1 MHGAWLNYRSMT
13 ADPSLKEQKLK
24 PGTVKRIFSF
34 AKPYQ
39 VSIYVYL
46 ATVVV
51 DAALIVA
58 TPLLLKKLI
67 DDGVMPKDSSVVTQ
81 LAFFVALI
89 AVADAAF
96 NMLGRYFSSRI
107 GEGLIYDLRSLV
119 FAHVQKQSIA
129 FFTRTQT
136 GALISR
142 INSDV
147 IGAQQAFT
155 STLSGL
161 VSNVVSLLLVGITM
175 LILSWQI
182 TIFSLLMLPLFLI
195 PTKWVG
201 RRLQSL
207 TRESF
212 TLNSEMSSTMTERF
226 NVSGAMLVSLYGQPL
241 REEAGFRVRA
251 RRVADIGIKT
261 AMLNR
266 LFFIA
271 LTSVAAIATAIAY
284 GIGGHLA
291 INGGLTVG
299 TLLAITAL
307 LARLYGPLT
316 ALSNV
321 RIDVMTSLVSFER
334 VFEVLDLEPMVKD
347 RSGAIALKSSKGK
360 IEFKNVDFSYPNAQ
374 EISLASLESVAKA
387 ETVTSGIVLKGL
399 TFTVEPGTTTA
410 LVGPSGAGK
419 TTISALI
426 PRLYDV
432 TGGSIKIDG
441 NDIRDVT
448 LESLRNSIG
457 VVMQDAHLF
466 HETIVENLRY
476 AKQDATQDQMQS
488 ACEAAQIWD
497 LIKSLPNGFE
507 TMVGE
512 RGHRLSGGEK
522 QRLAIARLLLKSP
535 SIVILDEATAHLDSE
550 NEQLVHAALS
560 HALKGRT
567 SIVIA
572 HRLSTVREADQILVL
587 DKGVIVEQGK
597 HDELIARGG
606 LYSELKFCHK
616 RSIHQRIAT
625 AARRPYEDHRLTQ
638 VIAQGQ
644 QELIAGGIHLLSR
657 CNIFQFLVEIGHL
670 IY

>member
-13 ADPSLKEQKLK
+13 ADPSLKQQKLK
-24 PGTVKRIFSF
+24 PGTIGRIFSF

-39 VSIYVYL
+39 VSIYIYL

-58 TPLLLKKLI
+58 TPLLLKRLI
-67 DDGVMPKDSSVVTQ
+67 DDGVIPQNGAIVTQ
-81 LAFFVALI
+81 LAIWVGLI
-89 AVADAAF
+89 AIADAAF

-175 LILSWQI
+175 FFLSWQI
-182 TIFSLLMLPLFLI
+182 TVFSLLMLPLFLY

-201 RRLQSL
+201 RRLQAL

-212 TLNSEMSSTMTERF
+212 TLNSQMSSTMTERF
-226 NVSGAMLVSLYGQPL
+226 NVSGAMLVALYGQQE
-241 REEAGFRVRA
+241 RERDGFGVRA
-251 RRVADIGIKT
+251 RRVADIGIRM

-271 LTSVAAIATAIAY
+271 LTSVAAIATAFAY

-291 INGGLTVG
+291 ISGELTVG

-316 ALSNV
+316 AISNV

-334 VFEVLDLEPMVKD
+334 VFEVLDLEPMVKNKP
-347 RSGAIALKSSKGK
+347 GARALTSTKGK
-360 IEFKNVDFSYPNAQ
+360 VEFKDVDFSYPNAD
-374 EISLASLESVAKA
+374 EISLASLESVAKV
-387 ETVTSGIVLKGL
+387 ETIASGQVLHNL
-399 TFTVEPGTTTA
+399 SFVVEPGTTTA

-432 TGGSIKIDG
+432 TGGSISVDG
-441 NDIRDVT
+441 TDIREIT
-448 LESLRNSIG
+448 LDSLRQSIG

-466 HETIVENLRY
+466 HETIAENLRY
-476 AKQDATQDQMQS
+476 AKEDATQEEMES
-488 ACEAAQIWD
+488 ACKAAQIWD
-497 LIKSLPNGFE
+497 LVSSLPNGLD

-550 NEQLVHAALS
+550 NEQLVHEALS
-560 HALKGRT
+560 NALKGRT
-567 SIVIA
+567 NIVIA

-587 DKGVIVEQGK
+587 EKGVIVERGT
-597 HDELIARGG
+597 HETLIAKGG
-606 LYSELKFCHK
+606 LYSELYN
-616 RSIHQRIAT
+616 RQDLTGAT
-625 AARRPYEDHRLTQ
+625 
-638 VIAQGQ
+638 
-644 QELIAGGIHLLSR
+644 
-657 CNIFQFLVEIGHL
+657 N
-670 IY
+670 

>member
-1 MHGAWLNYRSMT
+1 MSMHAAWMTHRSMT
-13 ADPSLKEQKLK
+13 ADPSVKEQKLK
-24 PGTVKRIFSF
+24 PGTVRRIFKF
-34 AKPYQ
+34 ALPYRTNII
-39 VSIYVYL
+39 VFL

-51 DAALIVA
+51 DAGLVVA
-58 TPLLLKKLI
+58 TPLLLKQLI
-67 DDGVMPKDSSVVTQ
+67 DDGVIPKDGAVVTK
-81 LAFFVALI
+81 LAIFVGLLAI
-89 AVADAAF
+89 ADAGF

-155 STLSGL
+155 ATLSGV
-161 VSNVVSLLLVGITM
+161 VSNVVSLVLVGVTM

-182 TIFSLLMLPLFLI
+182 TIFSLLLLPVFLI

-201 RRLQSL
+201 RRLQAL

-212 TLNSEMSSTMTERF
+212 NVNAEMSSTMTERF
-226 NVSGAMLVSLYGQPL
+226 NVSGAMLVALYGEPD
-241 REEAGFRVRA
+241 REREYFRSRA
-251 RRVADIGIKT
+251 RLVADIGIKM

-271 LTSVAAIATAIAY
+271 LTSVAAVATAFAY

-291 INGGLTVG
+291 INGGVTVG

-334 VFEVLDLEPMVKD
+334 VFEVLDLEPMVKNRD
-347 RSGAIALKSSKGK
+347 GAKILVTKEPR
-360 IEFKNVDFSYPNAQ
+360 IEFDNVDFSYPRAE
-374 EISLASLESVAKA
+374 EISLASLESAAKA
-387 ETVTSGIVLKGL
+387 ETVQSGQVLKNL
-399 TFTVEPGTTTA
+399 SFVAEPGTMTA

-419 TTISALI
+419 TTISALL

-432 TGGSIKIDG
+432 TGGAIKIDG
-441 NDIRDVT
+441 NDIRDLTV
-448 LESLRNSIG
+448 ESLRESIG

-466 HETIVENLRY
+466 HESIAENLRY
-476 AKQDATQDQMQS
+476 AKQDATPAEMQA
-488 ACEAAQIWD
+488 ACESAQIWK
-497 LIKSLPNGFE
+497 LIVSLPNGLD

-535 SIVILDEATAHLDSE
+535 AVVILDEATAHLDSE
-550 NEQLVHAALS
+550 NEQLVHAALQT
-560 HALKGRT
+560 ALKGRT

-572 HRLSTVREADQILVL
+572 HRLSTVRDADQILVL
-587 DKGVIVEQGK
+587 EKGSIVERGK
-597 HDELIARGG
+597 HDELVAKGG
-606 LYSELKFCHK
+606 LYADLYN
-616 RSIHQRIAT
+616 RQDLTGAT
-625 AARRPYEDHRLTQ
+625 NQDSPVD
-638 VIAQGQ
+638 
-644 QELIAGGIHLLSR
+644 
-657 CNIFQFLVEIGHL
+657 N
-670 IY
+670 

>member
-1 MHGAWLNYRSMT
+1 MHAAWMTHRSMT
-13 ADPSLKEQKLK
+13 ADPSVKEQKLK

-34 AKPYQ
+34 ARPYRTN
-39 VSIYVYL
+39 IIIYL

-51 DAALIVA
+51 DAGLIVA
-58 TPLLLKKLI
+58 TPLLLKRLI
-67 DDGVMPKDSSVVTQ
+67 DEGVIPKDSSVVTN
-81 LAFFVALI
+81 LAILVGLI
-89 AVADAAF
+89 AIADAAF

-155 STLSGL
+155 ATLSGV
-161 VSNVVSLLLVGITM
+161 VSNVVSLVLVTITM

-182 TIFSLLMLPLFLI
+182 TIFSLLLLPVFLI

-212 TLNSEMSSTMTERF
+212 GVNAEMSSTMTERF
-226 NVSGAMLVSLYGQPL
+226 NVSGAMLVALYGEPD
-241 REEAGFRVRA
+241 REREYFRSRA
-251 RRVADIGIKT
+251 RRVADIGIKM

-271 LTSVAAIATAIAY
+271 LTSVAAIATAFAY

-291 INGGLTVG
+291 IQGGVTVG

-334 VFEVLDLEPMVKD
+334 VFEVLDLEPMVKNRD
-347 RSGAIALKSSKGK
+347 NAVVLKTTEPK
-360 IEFKNVDFSYPNAQ
+360 IEFKNVNFSYPRAE
-374 EISLASLESVAKA
+374 EISLASLESAAKA
-387 ETVTSGIVLKGL
+387 ETVQSGQVLRDL
-399 TFTVEPGTTTA
+399 SFVAAPGTKTA

-419 TTISALI
+419 TTISALL

-432 TGGSIKIDG
+432 TEGSISIDG
-441 NDIRDVT
+441 HDIRDLT
-448 LESLRNSIG
+448 LESLRDSIG

-466 HETIVENLRY
+466 HETIAENLRY
-476 AKQDATQDQMQS
+476 AKQDATEEEMIQ
-488 ACEAAQIWD
+488 ACKSAQIWK
-497 LIKSLPNGFE
+497 LIDSLPNRFE

-535 SIVILDEATAHLDSE
+535 SVVILDEATAHLDSE
-550 NEQLVHAALS
+550 NEQLVHAALQT
-560 HALKGRT
+560 ALKGRT

-572 HRLSTVREADQILVL
+572 HRLSTVRDADQILVL
-587 DKGVIVEQGK
+587 EKGSIVERGT
-597 HDELIARGG
+597 HDELVAQGG
-606 LYSELKFCHK
+606 LYSELYN
-616 RSIHQRIAT
+616 RQDLT
-625 AARRPYEDHRLTQ
+625 GAA
-638 VIAQGQ
+638 
-644 QELIAGGIHLLSR
+644 
-657 CNIFQFLVEIGHL
+657 N
-670 IY
+670 

>member
-13 ADPSLKEQKLK
+13 ADPSLKQQKLK
-24 PGTVKRIFSF
+24 PGTIGRIFSF

-39 VSIYVYL
+39 VSIYIYL

-58 TPLLLKKLI
+58 TPLLLKRLI
-67 DDGVMPKDSSVVTQ
+67 DDGVIPQNGAIVTQ
-81 LAFFVALI
+81 LAIWVGLI
-89 AVADAAF
+89 AIADAAF

-161 VSNVVSLLLVGITM
+161 VSNVVSLLLVGIAM
-175 LILSWQI
+175 FFLSWQI
-182 TIFSLLMLPLFLI
+182 TVFSLLMLPLFLY

-201 RRLQSL
+201 RRLQAL

-212 TLNSEMSSTMTERF
+212 TLNSQMSSTMTERF
-226 NVSGAMLVSLYGQPL
+226 NVSGAMLVALYGQQE
-241 REEAGFRVRA
+241 RERDGFGVRA
-251 RRVADIGIKT
+251 RRVADIGIRM

-271 LTSVAAIATAIAY
+271 LTSVAAIATAFAY

-291 INGGLTVG
+291 ISGELTVG

-316 ALSNV
+316 AISNV

-334 VFEVLDLEPMVKD
+334 VFEVLDLEPMVKNKA
-347 RSGAIALKSSKGK
+347 GARALTSTKGK
-360 IEFKNVDFSYPNAQ
+360 VEFKDVDFSYPNAD
-374 EISLASLESVAKA
+374 EISLASLESVAKV
-387 ETVTSGIVLKGL
+387 ETIASGQVLHNL
-399 TFTVEPGTTTA
+399 SFVVEPGTTTA

-432 TGGSIKIDG
+432 TGGSISVDG
-441 NDIRDVT
+441 TDIREIT
-448 LESLRNSIG
+448 LDSLRQSIG

-466 HETIVENLRY
+466 HETIAENLRY
-476 AKQDATQDQMQS
+476 AKEDATQEEMES
-488 ACEAAQIWD
+488 ACKAAQIWD
-497 LIKSLPNGFE
+497 LVSSLPNGLD

-550 NEQLVHAALS
+550 NEQLVHEALS
-560 HALKGRT
+560 NALKGRT
-567 SIVIA
+567 NIVIA

-587 DKGVIVEQGK
+587 EKGVIVERGT
-597 HDELIARGG
+597 HETLIAKGG
-606 LYSELKFCHK
+606 LYSELYN
-616 RSIHQRIAT
+616 RQDLTGAT
-625 AARRPYEDHRLTQ
+625 
-638 VIAQGQ
+638 
-644 QELIAGGIHLLSR
+644 
-657 CNIFQFLVEIGHL
+657 N
-670 IY
+670 

>member
-1 MHGAWLNYRSMT
+1 MSMHAAWMTHRSMT
-13 ADPSLKEQKLK
+13 ADPSVKEQKLK

-34 AKPYQ
+34 ARPYRS
-39 VSIYVYL
+39 SILIYL

-51 DAALIVA
+51 DAALVVA
-58 TPLLLKKLI
+58 TPLLLKRLI
-67 DDGVMPKDSSVVTQ
+67 DDGVIPKDATVVTN
-81 LAFFVALI
+81 LAILVGLI
-89 AVADAAF
+89 AIADAAF

-119 FAHVQKQSIA
+119 FSHVQKQSIA

-155 STLSGL
+155 ATLSGV
-161 VSNVVSLLLVGITM
+161 VSNVVSLFLVTITM

-182 TIFSLLMLPLFLI
+182 TIFSLLLLPVFLI

-212 TLNSEMSSTMTERF
+212 GVNAEMSSTMTERF
-226 NVSGAMLVSLYGQPL
+226 NVSGAMLVALYGEPD
-241 REEAGFRVRA
+241 REREYFRSRA
-251 RRVADIGIKT
+251 RRVADIGIKM

-271 LTSVAAIATAIAY
+271 LTSVAAIATAFAY

-291 INGGLTVG
+291 IQGGVTVG

-334 VFEVLDLEPMVKD
+334 VFEVLDLEPMVKNRD
-347 RSGAIALKSSKGK
+347 NAIELKTAQPR
-360 IEFKNVDFSYPNAQ
+360 IEFKNVSFSYPRAE
-374 EISLASLESVAKA
+374 EISLASLESAAKT
-387 ETVTSGIVLKGL
+387 ETVQSGQVLNDL
-399 TFTVEPGTTTA
+399 SFLATPGTMTA

-419 TTISALI
+419 TTISALL

-432 TGGSIKIDG
+432 TEGAITIDG
-441 NDIRDVT
+441 HDIRDLT
-448 LESLRNSIG
+448 MESLRDSIG
-457 VVMQDAHLF
+457 IVMQDAHLF
-466 HETIVENLRY
+466 HETIAENLRY
-476 AKQDATQDQMQS
+476 AKQDATEAEMIQ
-488 ACEAAQIWD
+488 ACKSAQIWN
-497 LIKSLPNGFE
+497 LIDSLPNGFE

-550 NEQLVHAALS
+550 NEQLVHAALQA
-560 HALKGRT
+560 ALKGRT

-572 HRLSTVREADQILVL
+572 HRLSTVRDADQILVL
-587 DKGVIVEQGK
+587 EKGSIVERGT
-597 HDELIARGG
+597 HDELVAEGG
-606 LYSELKFCHK
+606 LYSDLYN
-616 RSIHQRIAT
+616 RQDLTGT
-625 AARRPYEDHRLTQ
+625 A
-638 VIAQGQ
+638 
-644 QELIAGGIHLLSR
+644 
-657 CNIFQFLVEIGHL
+657 N
-670 IY
+670 

>member
-1 MHGAWLNYRSMT
+1 MHAAWMTHRSMT
-13 ADPSLKEQKLK
+13 ADPSVKEQKLK

-34 AKPYQ
+34 ARPYRTN
-39 VSIYVYL
+39 IIIYL

-51 DAALIVA
+51 DAALVVA
-58 TPLLLKKLI
+58 TPLLLKRLI
-67 DDGVMPKDSSVVTQ
+67 DDGVIPKNASVVTS
-81 LAFFVALI
+81 LALLVGLI
-89 AVADAAF
+89 AIADAGF

-119 FAHVQKQSIA
+119 FSHVQKQSIA

-155 STLSGL
+155 ATLSGV
-161 VSNVVSLLLVGITM
+161 VSNVVSLILVTITM

-182 TIFSLLMLPLFLI
+182 TIFSLLLLPVFLI

-212 TLNSEMSSTMTERF
+212 GVNAEMSSTMTERF
-226 NVSGAMLVSLYGQPL
+226 NVSGAMLVALYGEPA
-241 REEAGFRVRA
+241 REREYFRSRA
-251 RRVADIGIKT
+251 RRVADIGIKM

-271 LTSVAAIATAIAY
+271 LTSVAAIATAFAY

-291 INGGLTVG
+291 IEGGVTVG

-334 VFEVLDLEPMVKD
+334 VFEVLDLEPMVNN
-347 RSGAIALKSSKGK
+347 RENATVLKTSKPR
-360 IEFKNVDFSYPNAQ
+360 IEFKNVSFSYPKAE
-374 EISLASLESVAKA
+374 EISLASLESAAKA
-387 ETVTSGIVLKGL
+387 ETVQSGQVLKDL
-399 TFTVEPGTTTA
+399 SFVAEPGTMTA

-419 TTISALI
+419 TTISALL

-432 TGGSIKIDG
+432 TDGAISIDG
-441 NDIRDVT
+441 HDIRDLT
-448 LESLRNSIG
+448 LESLRDSIG

-466 HETIVENLRY
+466 HETIAENLRY
-476 AKQDATQDQMQS
+476 AKQDATEEEMIQ
-488 ACEAAQIWD
+488 ACKSAQIWN
-497 LIKSLPNGFE
+497 LIDSLPNGFE

-535 SIVILDEATAHLDSE
+535 SVVILDEATAHLDSE
-550 NEQLVHAALS
+550 NEQLVHAALQT
-560 HALKGRT
+560 ALKGRT

-572 HRLSTVREADQILVL
+572 HRLSTVRDADQILVL
-587 DKGVIVEQGK
+587 EKGSVVERGT
-597 HDELIARGG
+597 HDELVAKGG
-606 LYSELKFCHK
+606 LYSDLYN
-616 RSIHQRIAT
+616 RQDLT
-625 AARRPYEDHRLTQ
+625 GAA
-638 VIAQGQ
+638 
-644 QELIAGGIHLLSR
+644 
-657 CNIFQFLVEIGHL
+657 N
-670 IY
+670 

>member
-1 MHGAWLNYRSMT
+1 MTHRSMT
-13 ADPSLKEQKLK
+13 ADPSVKEQKLK
-24 PGTVKRIFSF
+24 PGTVKRIFRF
-34 AKPYQ
+34 ALPYRTN
-39 VSIYVYL
+39 IIIFL
-46 ATVVV
+46 ATVIV
-51 DAALIVA
+51 DAALVVA
-58 TPLLLKKLI
+58 TPLLLKQLI
-67 DDGVMPKDSSVVTQ
+67 DDGVIPKDGAVITR
-81 LAFFVALI
+81 LAVLVGLLAI
-89 AVADAAF
+89 ADAGF

-147 IGAQQAFT
+147 MGAQQAFT
-155 STLSGL
+155 ATLSGV
-161 VSNVVSLLLVGITM
+161 VSNVVSLVLVGVTM

-182 TIFSLLMLPLFLI
+182 TIFSLLLLPVFLI

-212 TLNSEMSSTMTERF
+212 NVNAEMSSTMTERF
-226 NVSGAMLVSLYGQPL
+226 NVSGAMLVALYGEPA
-241 REEAGFRVRA
+241 REREYFRSRA
-251 RRVADIGIKT
+251 RRVADIGIKM

-271 LTSVAAIATAIAY
+271 LTSVAAIATAFAY

-291 INGGLTVG
+291 INGGVTVG

-334 VFEVLDLEPMVKD
+334 VFEVLDLEPMVKNRD
-347 RSGAIALKSSKGK
+347 DARLLVTKEPR
-360 IEFKNVDFSYPNAQ
+360 IEFENVNFSYPRAE
-374 EISLASLESVAKA
+374 EISLASLESAAKA
-387 ETVTSGIVLKGL
+387 ETVQSGQVLRNL
-399 TFTVEPGTTTA
+399 SFVAQPGTMTA

-419 TTISALI
+419 TTISALL

-432 TGGSIKIDG
+432 TEGAIKIDG
-441 NDIRDVT
+441 NDIRELT
-448 LESLRNSIG
+448 LESLRDSIG

-466 HETIVENLRY
+466 HESIAENLRY
-476 AKQDATQDQMQS
+476 AKQDATPAEMQA
-488 ACEAAQIWD
+488 ACEAAQIWK
-497 LIKSLPNGFE
+497 LIESLPNGLD

-535 SIVILDEATAHLDSE
+535 AVVILDEATAHLDSE
-550 NEQLVHAALS
+550 NEQLVHAALQT
-560 HALKGRT
+560 ALKGRT

-587 DKGVIVEQGK
+587 EKGSIVERGT
-597 HDELIARGG
+597 HDELVAKGG
-606 LYSELKFCHK
+606 LYADLYN
-616 RSIHQRIAT
+616 RQDLT
-625 AARRPYEDHRLTQ
+625 GAANQDSS
-638 VIAQGQ
+638 VD
-644 QELIAGGIHLLSR
+644 
-657 CNIFQFLVEIGHL
+657 N
-670 IY
+670 